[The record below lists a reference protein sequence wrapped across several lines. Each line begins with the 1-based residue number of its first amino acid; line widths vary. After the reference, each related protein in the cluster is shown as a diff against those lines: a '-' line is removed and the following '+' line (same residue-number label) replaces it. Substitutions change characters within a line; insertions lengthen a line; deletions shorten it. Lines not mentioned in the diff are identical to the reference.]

1 VKFNAYPE
9 IFRVAALNTGVVM
22 LVCATAMALTWY
34 LAVGQVPQ
42 LLTEFIKGLTSD
54 RLVFLF
60 ILNILLF
67 LVGMFIDLTPS
78 LFLLVPIL
86 LPVAR
91 AYGLDPVHFGVIM
104 VTNLCVGLIT
114 PPVGTV
120 LYVTNSIAR
129 ISLGQLVKELFPMY
143 AVLFV
148 VVLLVTYVPFLVL
161 WLPSFL

>member
-1 VKFNAYPE
+1 
-9 IFRVAALNTGVVM
+9 
-22 LVCATAMALTWY
+22 MALTWY

-42 LLTEFIKGLTSD
+42 LLTEFIRGITND

-60 ILNILLF
+60 ILNVLLF

-91 AYGLDPVHFGVIM
+91 VYGLDPVHFGVIM

-120 LYVTNSIAR
+120 LYVTNSIAK
-129 ISLGQLVKELFPMY
+129 ISLGDLVKELLPMY
-143 AVLFV
+143 VVLFM
-148 VVLLVTYVPFLVL
+148 VVLLITYVPFLVL